1 MKKIFSL
8 LFLFIIISCT
18 KDPILY
24 TLTTSVN
31 PPEGGAL
38 LPGTA
43 QFEEGETVV
52 LTATPA
58 EEYVFFSWSGVSG
71 ANESTNVVMD
81 KDKSVVALFVKKR
94 YSLNISIEG
103 EGKVTEKI
111 IKAGVSTDYNSGTII
126 ELSANPESEWV
137 FVEWKGDLYSAENPS
152 QITINKPK
160 NITAVFEKKQYPLNI
175 EIEGEGS
182 VEETIIK
189 AGTPNSYNSGT
200 VVSLNA
206 VPQNGWSFLK
216 WSGDIISFENPI
228 EIMVNM
234 PKNIRAEFFN
244 PLNFTGI
251 PIVYVD
257 TEGVEINS
265 KEDYVAGNVSIVGSN
280 DFSNLLSTEMKIKGR
295 GNSTWW
301 QGGIGRPDN
310 MKKPFQ
316 IKFGD
321 KTEVLNM
328 PKDKKWVL
336 LAEISDISLIRNKIA
351 REIANMG
358 SFDYVPQAEYT
369 ELFINNQHAGT
380 YLIGQK
386 VEESKNRVNIG
397 DDGFLVEIDTDANG
411 RIDSEDV
418 FFQSSQP
425 NLWSDKNVFNIKE
438 PGLDY
443 ESDEFNL
450 IKDHIDNFEAAL
462 FSENFDDPDSGYRA
476 YIDLD
481 SFIDWY
487 IVNEISKNQ
496 DAASYSSIYF
506 NYIPGEKIKMGP
518 VWDFDL
524 GFGNVNYSQAEFPE
538 GFWIKS
544 GNPWYK
550 RMFEDSYFRN
560 LVKQRFNYFY
570 SNLNIINSKITDFE
584 SYISKSQKKNFELYP
599 DLLDPTKEAWPVPA
613 RFDNHHDYVEYL
625 KTWLETRMVWLKT
638 WL

>member
-1 MKKIFSL
+1 MKKLFS
-8 LFLFIIISCT
+8 FLFFLAIISCS

-24 TLTTSVN
+24 TLTTSAN
-31 PPEGGAL
+31 PTEGGTL
-38 LPGTA
+38 LPITS

-52 LTATPA
+52 LNATPS
-58 EEYVFFSWSGVSG
+58 EEYTFFSWAGVSG
-71 ANESTNVVMD
+71 ENSNTSIVMD
-81 KDKSVVALFVKKR
+81 SDKTIVALFVKKQ
-94 YSLNISIEG
+94 YSLEISVEG
-103 EGKVTEKI
+103 EGEVTEKI
-111 IKAGVSTDYNSGTII
+111 IKAGASTDYNSGTIV
-126 ELSANPESEWV
+126 ELSASPASEWV
-137 FVEWKGDLYSAENPS
+137 FIEWKGDLSGAENPA

-216 WSGDIISFENPI
+216 WSGDISSFENPI
-228 EIMVNM
+228 EITVNM
-234 PKNIRAEFFN
+234 PKNIQAEFFN
-244 PLNFTGI
+244 PLSFTGL
-251 PIVYVD
+251 PILYVD
-257 TEGVEINS
+257 TEGSEINS
-265 KEDYVAGNVSIVGSN
+265 KENYIEGSVSIIGTSN
-280 DFSNLLSTEMKIKGR
+280 FPGLSSSEMKIKGR

-351 REIANMG
+351 REIANLG

-369 ELFINNQHAGT
+369 ELFINDKHAGT

-397 DDGFLVEIDTDANG
+397 DDGYLVEIDTDAHG
-411 RIDSEDV
+411 RIEEDDV
-418 FFQSSQP
+418 YFRSNVWSSHYE
-425 NLWSDKNVFNIKE
+425 DGVFNIKE
-438 PGLDY
+438 PSLDFDS
-443 ESDEFNL
+443 EKFNL
-450 IKDHIDNFEAAL
+450 IKDHINTFEGALFGDNFK
-462 FSENFDDPDSGYRA
+462 DPDLGYRSF
-476 YIDLD
+476 IDLP
-481 SFIDWY
+481 SFIDWFL
-487 IVNEISKNQ
+487 VNEISKNQ
-496 DAASYSSIYF
+496 DAASFSSIYF
-506 NYIPGEKIKMGP
+506 NYIPGGEIKMGP

-524 GFGNVNYSQAEFPE
+524 AFGNVNYSNAENPE
-538 GFWIKS
+538 GFWIKD
-544 GNPWYK
+544 NLWYK
-550 RMFEDSYFRN
+550 RMFEDPYF
-560 LVKQRFNYFY
+560 KQMVQERFDYYND
-570 SNLNIINSKITDFE
+570 NLNSILSKISGIET
-584 SYISKSQKKNFELYP
+584 YLSKSQKKNFELYP
-599 DLLDPTKEAWPVPA
+599 SLLDPSSEVWPVPA
-613 RFDNHHDYVEYL
+613 RFDNHHAYVEYL
-625 KTWLETRMVWLKT
+625 KTWLDARMMWLKT